1 MVDHHPIHTPSASVA
16 SHKPLLNRCL
26 FFCRENLFLLAL
38 IVILILLRNGM
49 VIFDMWSVQ
58 EGGDLPEGLIHGN
71 FAFDILNSTWR
82 GWPAYLYRVRG
93 HLGNELLVGIMAIP
107 LYLMFGN
114 SLFVLCQVPII
125 YSIGI
130 LSLIYYLCRRWID
143 KEIAIIAATL
153 FVCAPVTIQGW
164 ALYPYC
170 LHLETAFFSLLA
182 ITIFFRMLESRTE
195 RSRILFSAALGI
207 TSGIG
212 IFHCAIYLLTFG
224 CIVLFWFLKNK
235 SFYKNMEFLLFILS
249 MSVALIPYFYLGSDS
264 LPIFIKNLIR
274 GGFSY
279 TYTSG
284 RQAHSYITTLTLMSI
299 LFWPVNNLPF
309 F

>member
-1 MVDHHPIHTPSASVA
+1 M
-16 SHKPLLNRCL
+16 
-26 FFCRENLFLLAL
+26 LLAL

-114 SLFVLCQVPII
+114 SLFVLCQVPIL

-153 FVCAPVTIQGW
+153 FVCVPVTIQGCGSLPLLF
-164 ALYPYC
+164 AFRVSF
-170 LHLETAFFSLLA
+170 FFS
-182 ITIFFRMLESRTE
+182 IGNNIFFQD
-195 RSRILFSAALGI
+195 A
-207 TSGIG
+207 
-212 IFHCAIYLLTFG
+212 
-224 CIVLFWFLKNK
+224 
-235 SFYKNMEFLLFILS
+235 
-249 MSVALIPYFYLGSDS
+249 
-264 LPIFIKNLIR
+264 
-274 GGFSY
+274 
-279 TYTSG
+279 
-284 RQAHSYITTLTLMSI
+284 
-299 LFWPVNNLPF
+299 
-309 F
+309 